1 MLHAYLYY
9 ELDQSIWTDHD
20 YDYQARRLYYLQ
32 QHYGTQ
38 HGFEDD
44 LFADWR
50 GDTGMHLLTR
60 VSDGMKL
67 KAQYLLSQ
75 YTEPVSIRKDGIL
88 DVKYPFLFRED
99 LEEVTYGTTQDR

>member
-9 ELDQSIWTDHD
+9 ELDQSIWSDHD
-20 YDYQARRLYYLQ
+20 YDYQSRRLYYLHK
-32 QHYGTQ
+32 HYGTV
-38 HGFEDD
+38 HDFEDE
-44 LFADWR
+44 LFSDWT
-50 GDTGMHLLTR
+50 GDTGMHLLAR
-60 VSDGMKL
+60 VTDGMKL

-75 YTEPVSIRKDGIL
+75 NTGPISIRKDGIL